1 MESMW
6 LDRQGHAARVR
17 ELLASNP
24 VVGVVGPRQVGKSA
38 LAARIAAGE
47 PGGFQRFDLEDPRD
61 AARLEAP
68 MMALEPLRGLVVLD
82 EIQHRPNLFPSLR
95 VLADRPGVPAR
106 FLVLGSASVDL
117 LRQGSESLA
126 GRIAWHRLGGFDLS
140 EISSGSARDLWVR
153 GGFPRSFL
161 ASSEVVSNDWRRE
174 FIATYL
180 ERDLAQFGIRV
191 PAVTM
196 RRFWTMLAHYHGQTW
211 NGAELARAF
220 GVTEKSVRRYLD
232 ILQATFMVRRLDP
245 WFENAGKRAV
255 KSPCVY
261 LADSGVLHTLL
272 GIQSSDDLLAH
283 PKVGASWEGFV
294 IDQIVRRLGARDD
307 ECFSFGLYGGPSL
320 DLLVVRGRRRLGFEI
335 KFTDE
340 PRTSR
345 SMHAAIEHLELESL
359 DVFHA
364 GQQTFPM
371 GERIRAV
378 ALERILEDLQPLDRA

>member
-1 MESMW
+1 MVKSW
-6 LDRQGHAARVR
+6 LDREGHVARVGQ
-17 ELLASNP
+17 LLAWNP
-24 VVGVVGPRQVGKSA
+24 VVGVVGPRQAGKSA
-38 LAARIAAGE
+38 LASRLAAE
-47 PGGFQRFDLEDPRD
+47 SPRGFTRFDLEDSRD
-61 AARLEAP
+61 AARLAAP

-82 EIQHRPNLFPSLR
+82 EIQHRPNLFPALR
-95 VLADRPGVPAR
+95 VLADRPGTPAR
-106 FLVLGSASVDL
+106 FLVLGSASADL

-126 GRIAWHRLGGFDLS
+126 GRIAWHRLGGFDLA
-140 EISSGSARDLWVR
+140 ETSSVRARELWLR

-161 ASSEVVSNDWRRE
+161 ASSDQESNGWRRE

-220 GVTEKSVRRYLD
+220 GVAEGTVRRYLD

-245 WFENAGKRAV
+245 WFENAGKRVV
-255 KSPCVY
+255 KAPRVF
-261 LADSGVLHTLL
+261 LGDSGVLHTLL
-272 GIQSSDDLLAH
+272 GIGSSEELLAH
-283 PKVGASWEGFV
+283 PKVGASWEGFAIQQV
-294 IDQIVRRLGARDD
+294 IRRLGSRDE
-307 ECFSFGLYGGPSL
+307 ECYSWGLHSGASL

-340 PRTSR
+340 PRTAR
-345 SMHAAIEHLELESL
+345 SMHAAIEHLELDSL
-359 DVFHA
+359 DVVHA

-371 GERIRAV
+371 GEKIRAL
-378 ALERILEDLQPLDRA
+378 ALERILEDLEPLPSA